1 MILFYKLIITGF
13 LLFLFV
19 TFFLDD
25 VKNKDNVIWYKLY
38 IFLFMFFIQ
47 IIVSFVNSIFTKEII
62 SYPELIDSS
71 ITNALL
77 TVVAF
82 DVYGD
87 MVLKDYIN
95 DLSQSQKN
103 LLLVLLVIG
112 FMVSIRLIQMLF
124 STNAY

>member
-87 MVLKDYIN
+87 MVLKDYLN

>member
-1 MILFYKLIITGF
+1 MILFYKLLITGF

-25 VKNKDNVIWYKLY
+25 VANRDNVIWYKLY

-47 IIVSFVNSIFTKEII
+47 IIVSFVNSIFTKEVI

-71 ITNALL
+71 ITNSLL

-82 DVYGD
+82 DLYGD
-87 MVLKDYIN
+87 FVWKGYIA
-95 DLSQSQKN
+95 DLSGSQRN
-103 LLLVLLVIG
+103 LLLVLLVIS
-112 FMVSIRLIQMLF
+112 FMVSIRLVQMLF
-124 STNAY
+124 STNSY

>member
-19 TFFLDD
+19 TFFLDNVD
-25 VKNKDNVIWYKLY
+25 YKDNIIWYKLY

-47 IIVSFVNSIFTKEII
+47 IIVSFVNSIFTKEVI
-62 SYPELIDSS
+62 SYPELIDVS

-77 TVVAF
+77 TVIAF

-87 MVLKDYIN
+87 LVIQKYIDN
-95 DLSQSQKN
+95 LTQSQKN

-124 STNAY
+124 STTSQ